1 MVLEQFN
8 SDIQYMNPDSYLITK
23 KINSQWIVDLNVK
36 AKTLQRL
43 ENAIE
48 KNLLMVSLAKIS

>member
-1 MVLEQFN
+1 MVLEQYN

-48 KNLLMVSLAKIS
+48 KNLVMVSLAKIS

>member
-1 MVLEQFN
+1 MVLEQYN

>member
-1 MVLEQFN
+1 MVLEQYN

-36 AKTLQRL
+36 AKTLQCL

-48 KNLLMVSLAKIS
+48 KNLVMVSLAKIS

>member
-1 MVLEQFN
+1 MVLEQYN

-48 KNLLMVSLAKIS
+48 KNLVIVSLAKIS